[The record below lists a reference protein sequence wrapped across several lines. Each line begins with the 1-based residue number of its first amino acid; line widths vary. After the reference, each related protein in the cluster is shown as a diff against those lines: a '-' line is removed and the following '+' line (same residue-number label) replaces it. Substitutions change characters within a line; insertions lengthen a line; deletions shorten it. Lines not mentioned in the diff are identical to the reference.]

1 MRWHH
6 NLYRGDMEHKA
17 DEISRDQITATLS
30 AEPKSL
36 ALVTKQEG
44 RFLSK
49 WLEGGEGQL
58 NMVTDWTWKIK
69 RIQKSF

>member
-1 MRWHH
+1 MKHQ
-6 NLYRGDMEHKA
+6 A
-17 DEISRDQITATLS
+17 DEISRDHITATLS

-36 ALVTKQEG
+36 ALITKQEE

-58 NMVTDWTWKIK
+58 NMVTDWTCEIK
-69 RIQKSF
+69 RRIQKSF